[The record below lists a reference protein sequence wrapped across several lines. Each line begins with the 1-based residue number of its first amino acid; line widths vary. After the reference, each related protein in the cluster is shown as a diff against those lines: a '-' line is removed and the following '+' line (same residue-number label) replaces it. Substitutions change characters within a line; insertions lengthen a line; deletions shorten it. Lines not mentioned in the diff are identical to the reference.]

1 MFGIKSWIKLYLFD
15 VSIPTTNVE
24 VKMIEY
30 HNPEGA
36 VGIEVT
42 SYSLSAVIHGTNSID
57 VGFLANGF
65 PDSEN
70 FLHAL
75 QEVMQELEPGIEVHS
90 YNKGNASI
98 PANDELLGRITDE
111 CQAVIA
117 AYGH

>member
-1 MFGIKSWIKLYLFD
+1 
-15 VSIPTTNVE
+15 
-24 VKMIEY
+24 MIEY
-30 HNPEGA
+30 HNPEGS

-42 SYSLSAVIHGTNSID
+42 PYSLSTVIQGANSIN

-75 QEVMQELEPGIEVHS
+75 EEAMQELEPGIEVHS
-90 YNKGNASI
+90 YNKGNASV
-98 PANDELLGRITDE
+98 PAPQSMLEDIRKS
-111 CQAVIA
+111 CQAVVA

>member
-1 MFGIKSWIKLYLFD
+1 
-15 VSIPTTNVE
+15 
-24 VKMIEY
+24 MIEY
-30 HNPEGA
+30 HNPEGS

-42 SYSLSAVIHGTNSID
+42 PYSLSTVIQGANSIN

-75 QEVMQELEPGIEVHS
+75 EEAMQELEPGIEVHS
-90 YNKGNASI
+90 YNKGNASV
-98 PANDELLGRITDE
+98 PANDELLGTITNK
-111 CQAVIA
+111 CHAVVA

>member
-1 MFGIKSWIKLYLFD
+1 
-15 VSIPTTNVE
+15 
-24 VKMIEY
+24 MIEY

-42 SYSLSAVIHGTNSID
+42 PYSLSAVIQGANSIN

-70 FLHAL
+70 FLRAL
-75 QEVMQELEPGIEVHS
+75 EEAMQKLEPGIEVHS
-90 YNKGNASI
+90 YNKGNASV
-98 PANDELLGRITDE
+98 PANDELLDTITKE
-111 CQAVIA
+111 CHAVVA